1 MNIIHEIN
9 DINRMLLING
19 SKLKIEKRG
28 GKLNIRGSLPSKE
41 NKNIQKVQ
49 RISLGIDADNFGLEE
64 AKKKLQLIN
73 LQLELDQ
80 FEWRNWITSS
90 TGECNKSYELLIKK
104 IREFEKFFFKEYKN
118 DHLNSS
124 RKSTWNNSYKPYI
137 KRMISIYQKN
147 DIKDINQ
154 IFLSTLK
161 SYKEGSRSRKQ
172 CGTSLNVFAD
182 FLELSLPIEWK
193 SLSRGYGIKK
203 ASFRN
208 LPDDN
213 LIEELWKN
221 IPNKEW
227 QYVFG
232 LMATYGL
239 RNHEVFFCDLSALK
253 NSGDKILRIL
263 PTTKTGEHQVWP
275 FHPKWVDLFELSSLG
290 NDPSLLPKIN
300 RDLRK
305 TTLQNIGKR
314 ITDQFTRYRI
324 NIRPYD
330 LRHAW
335 AVRTIFYDLPDT
347 VAARMMGHSVSL
359 HTQTYHHWITK
370 RDQQKA
376 VNNALLKFAEKDVIR
391 VKNKISL

>member
-9 DINRMLLING
+9 VINRKFLIKG

-49 RISLGIDADNFGLEE
+49 RISLGIDADNDGLEE

-73 LQLELDQ
+73 LQLELNQ
-80 FEWRNWITSS
+80 FEWRDWITSS
-90 TGECNKSYELLIKK
+90 IQEGNKTYEFFIKE
-104 IREFEKFFFKEYKN
+104 ISEFEKKFFKEQRN
-118 DHLNSS
+118 EHLNSA

-137 KRMISIYQKN
+137 KRMINIYKKN
-147 DIKDINQ
+147 DNKDINH

-161 SYKEGSRSRKQ
+161 SYQEGSRSRKQ

-182 FLELSLPIEWK
+182 FLKFSLPSEWK

-203 ASFRN
+203 ASYRD

-213 LIEELWKN
+213 LIEELWRN
-221 IPNKEW
+221 IPNKSW

-253 NSGDKILRIL
+253 NNGDKILRVL

-275 FHPKWVDLFELSSLG
+275 FHPKWVDLFQLSSLG

-300 RDLRK
+300 RDLSQ

-314 ITDQFTRYRI
+314 ITDQFNRYGIR
-324 NIRPYD
+324 IRPYD

-359 HTQTYHHWITK
+359 HNQTYHHWITK

-376 VNNALLKFAEKDVIR
+376 VNNALLKFARKE
-391 VKNKISL
+391 

>member
-9 DINRMLLING
+9 VINRKFLIKG

-49 RISLGIDADNFGLEE
+49 RISLGIDADTDGLEE

-73 LQLELDQ
+73 LQLELNQ

-90 TGECNKSYELLIKK
+90 IQENNKTYEFFIKE
-104 IREFEKFFFKEYKN
+104 ISEFEKNFFKEYRN
-118 DHLNSS
+118 EHLNSA
-124 RKSTWNNSYKPYI
+124 RKSTWNSSYKPYI
-137 KRMISIYQKN
+137 KRMINIYKKN
-147 DIKDINQ
+147 DNKDINH

-161 SYKEGSRSRKQ
+161 SYQEGSRSRKQ

-182 FLELSLPIEWK
+182 FLKLSLPSEWK

-213 LIEELWKN
+213 LIEELWRN
-221 IPNKEW
+221 IPNKSW

-253 NSGDKILRIL
+253 NNGDKILRVL

-275 FHPKWVDLFELSSLG
+275 FHPKWVDLFQLSSLG

-300 RDLRK
+300 RDLGH

-314 ITDQFTRYRI
+314 ITDQFNRYCI
-324 NIRPYD
+324 KIKPYD

-359 HTQTYHHWITK
+359 HNQTYHHWITK

-376 VNNALLKFAEKDVIR
+376 VNNALLKFAGKD
-391 VKNKISL
+391 

>member
-1 MNIIHEIN
+1 
-9 DINRMLLING
+9 
-19 SKLKIEKRG
+19 
-28 GKLNIRGSLPSKE
+28 
-41 NKNIQKVQ
+41 
-49 RISLGIDADNFGLEE
+49 
-64 AKKKLQLIN
+64 
-73 LQLELDQ
+73 
-80 FEWRNWITSS
+80 
-90 TGECNKSYELLIKK
+90 
-104 IREFEKFFFKEYKN
+104 
-118 DHLNSS
+118 
-124 RKSTWNNSYKPYI
+124 
-137 KRMISIYQKN
+137 MISIYQQN
-147 DIKDINQ
+147 DNKDINH

-182 FLELSLPIEWK
+182 FLKLSLPSEWK

-203 ASFRN
+203 ASFSN

-213 LIEELWKN
+213 LIEELWRN
-221 IPNKEW
+221 IPNKSW

-253 NSGDKILRIL
+253 NNGDKILRVL

-275 FHPKWVDLFELSSLG
+275 FHPKWVDLFQLSSLG

-300 RDLRK
+300 RDLGH

-314 ITDQFTRYRI
+314 ITDQFKRYCI
-324 NIRPYD
+324 KIKPYD

-359 HTQTYHHWITK
+359 HNQTYHHWITK

-376 VNNALLKFAEKDVIR
+376 VNNALLKFAGKD
-391 VKNKISL
+391 

>member
-9 DINRMLLING
+9 VINKKFIIEG

-28 GKLNIRGSLPSKE
+28 SKLNIRGSLPSKE

-49 RISLGIDADNFGLEE
+49 RISLGIEADNYGLEE

-80 FEWRNWITSS
+80 FEWKNWIAPSIKE
-90 TGECNKSYELLIKK
+90 GNKTYDLLIKK
-104 IREFEKFFFKEYKN
+104 ISEFEKEFFKEYKN
-118 DHLNSS
+118 DHLNSA
-124 RKSTWNNSYKPYI
+124 RRSTWNSSYKPYI
-137 KRMISIYQKN
+137 KRMISTYQKN
-147 DIKDINQ
+147 NTKDINN
-154 IFLSTLK
+154 IFLNTLK
-161 SYKEGSRSRKQ
+161 SYAEGSRSRKQ
-172 CGTSLNVFAD
+172 CGTSLNVFAE
-182 FLELSLPIEWK
+182 FLELSLPSEWK

-213 LIEELWKN
+213 SIEELWKN
-221 IPNKEW
+221 IPNKSW

-239 RNHEVFFCDLSALK
+239 RNHEVFFCDLSSLK

-263 PTTKTGEHQVWP
+263 PTTKTGEHQAWP

-290 NDPSLLPKIN
+290 NDPTLLPKIN
-300 RDLRK
+300 RDLK
-305 TTLQNIGKR
+305 QTTLQNIGKR
-314 ITDQFTRYRI
+314 ITDQFNRYRI

-335 AVRTIFYDLPDT
+335 AVRTILYDLPDT

-376 VNNALLKFAEKDVIR
+376 VNNALLKFAEK
-391 VKNKISL
+391 N

>member
-9 DINRMLLING
+9 DINRKFLIKG

-49 RISLGIDADNFGLEE
+49 RISLGIDADTDGLEE

-73 LQLELDQ
+73 LQLELNQ

-90 TGECNKSYELLIKK
+90 IQENNKTYEFFIKE
-104 IREFEKFFFKEYKN
+104 ISEFERNFFKEYRN
-118 DHLNSS
+118 EHLNSA
-124 RKSTWNNSYKPYI
+124 RKSTWNSSYKPYF
-137 KRMISIYQKN
+137 KRMINIYKKN
-147 DIKDINQ
+147 DNKDINH

-161 SYKEGSRSRKQ
+161 SYQEGSRSRKQ

-182 FLELSLPIEWK
+182 FLKLSLPSEWK

-203 ASFRN
+203 ASFRD

-213 LIEELWKN
+213 LIEELWRN
-221 IPNKEW
+221 IPNKSW

-253 NSGDKILRIL
+253 NNGDKILRVL

-275 FHPKWVDLFELSSLG
+275 FHPKWVDLFQLSSLG

-300 RDLRK
+300 RDLSQ

-314 ITDQFTRYRI
+314 ITDQFNRYGIR
-324 NIRPYD
+324 IRPYD

-359 HTQTYHHWITK
+359 HNQTYHHWITK

-376 VNNALLKFAEKDVIR
+376 VNNALLKFAGKD
-391 VKNKISL
+391 

>member
-1 MNIIHEIN
+1 MNIIHAIN
-9 DINRMLLING
+9 DINKKFLIKG

-49 RISLGIDADNFGLEE
+49 RISLGIDADTDGLEE

-73 LQLELDQ
+73 LQLELNQ
-80 FEWRNWITSS
+80 FEWRDWITSS
-90 TGECNKSYELLIKK
+90 IQEGNKTYEFFIKE
-104 IREFEKFFFKEYKN
+104 ISEFEKKFFKEQRN
-118 DHLNSS
+118 EHLNSA
-124 RKSTWNNSYKPYI
+124 RKSTWNSSYKPYI
-137 KRMISIYQKN
+137 KRMINIYKKN
-147 DIKDINQ
+147 DNKDINH

-161 SYKEGSRSRKQ
+161 SYQEGSRSRKQ

-182 FLELSLPIEWK
+182 FLKLSLPSEWK

-203 ASFRN
+203 ASFRD

-213 LIEELWKN
+213 LIEELWRN
-221 IPNKEW
+221 IPNKSW

-253 NSGDKILRIL
+253 NNGDKILRVL

-275 FHPKWVDLFELSSLG
+275 FHPKWVDLFQLSSLG

-300 RDLRK
+300 RDLGH

-314 ITDQFTRYRI
+314 ITDQFKRYCI
-324 NIRPYD
+324 KIKPYD

-359 HTQTYHHWITK
+359 HNQTYHHWITK

-376 VNNALLKFAEKDVIR
+376 VNNALLKFAGKE
-391 VKNKISL
+391 